1 MGTTTLGVFAANSR
15 NNLPT
20 AALLTGRVVRTT
32 STLTVVKEGDIFFY
46 IKELRRDSITG
57 SIIYNLYFRGDL
69 FKICREEVLCFFR
82 C

>member
-32 STLTVVKEGDIFFY
+32 STLTVVKEGDIFFFY
-46 IKELRRDSITG
+46 IKELRPDSIT
-57 SIIYNLYFRGDL
+57 
-69 FKICREEVLCFFR
+69 
-82 C
+82 